1 MSQLNK
7 NRRNNSNKN
16 FESQSSQRQLE
27 TITSNS
33 QRGISNS
40 NYDEN
45 KYKIK
50 VKSSEN
56 LGIQKKKPVNKENN
70 NNSSLIVEHDN
81 VDFKENINMLYNNSQ
96 FDDNIVEIKE
106 NNLRDKIIKY
116 SYCIIWERI
125 PLFSLIFPFY
135 GHLIIL
141 NSQGNTYNFG
151 LSKYIEIKREYYGI
165 PIKIIDF
172 NFNDKEKSLWDTA
185 IINATKIFKKK
196 EFSFCGYNSYSF
208 LAEILNKIE
217 YKNKKNYTKF
227 EVIIF
232 SIKKAKYTSN
242 KMICVNYIFIIIIII
257 LICFTICIIFISK

>member
-27 TITSNS
+27 TVTSYS
-33 QRGISNS
+33 QREISNS

-45 KYKIK
+45 KHKIK

-56 LGIQKKKPVNKENN
+56 LGIQKKKPMNKENN

-81 VDFKENINMLYNNSQ
+81 MDFKEKINMLYNNSQ
-96 FDDNIVEIKE
+96 FNDNIVEIKE

-172 NFNDKEKSLWDTA
+172 NFDDKEKSLWDMA

-208 LAEILNKIE
+208 LAEILNNIE
-217 YKNKKNYTKF
+217 YKNKKNYTQYDIFWLIIKEGKF
-227 EVIIF
+227 ISKCQIFKTYFGWILIF
-232 SIKKAKYTSN
+232 SI
-242 KMICVNYIFIIIIII
+242 IIISII
-257 LICFTICIIFISK
+257 LSI

>member
-1 MSQLNK
+1 M
-7 NRRNNSNKN
+7 
-16 FESQSSQRQLE
+16 
-27 TITSNS
+27 
-33 QRGISNS
+33 
-40 NYDEN
+40 
-45 KYKIK
+45 
-50 VKSSEN
+50 
-56 LGIQKKKPVNKENN
+56 NKENN

-165 PIKIIDF
+165 PI
-172 NFNDKEKSLWDTA
+172 
-185 IINATKIFKKK
+185 
-196 EFSFCGYNSYSF
+196 
-208 LAEILNKIE
+208 
-217 YKNKKNYTKF
+217 
-227 EVIIF
+227 
-232 SIKKAKYTSN
+232 
-242 KMICVNYIFIIIIII
+242 
-257 LICFTICIIFISK
+257 